1 MKTIDENIDSVKSMI
16 KKLKHY
22 PDKEKL
28 AEEIQK
34 WIFEI
39 SYFYNKIVKDDSNP
53 DLIPYKIEPSI
64 RPHEGQIAYFNLR
77 RGYPKETFDDHWCYI
92 LKDFGNKYIII
103 PTTSVK
109 SNSSKCNENYE
120 MDIKIKDFENNLLS
134 RLQLTDIRA
143 IDAMRISKSLIPN
156 AYDVETS
163 RKDIISKINS
173 VILLDK

>member
-1 MKTIDENIDSVKSMI
+1 MKSIDENIDNVKRMI
-16 KKLKHY
+16 KNLKHY

-34 WIFEI
+34 WIYEI
-39 SYFYNKIVKDDSNP
+39 SYFYNKIVKEGSNP
-53 DLIPYKIEPSI
+53 DFISYKIEPSI
-64 RPHEGQIAYFNLR
+64 RPKEGQIAYFNLR

-92 LKDFGNKYIII
+92 LRDFGNKYIII

-120 MDIKIKDFENNLLS
+120 MDIKINNFENNSLS

-143 IDAMRISKSLIPN
+143 IDTMRLSKSLFPN
-156 AYDVETS
+156 VYDVETP
-163 RKDIISKINS
+163 REKIIAKIKL